1 MRVVL
6 VGVCGSGKS
15 TLARGLRPLGYEVRE
30 CAQEHSDVPYMW
42 QALSKPDVLIFLDA
56 ADEVTLRRGERHYV
70 PHYND
75 IERQRLAHARSHCD
89 LYILTDDLTPEQV
102 LEKATSYLSTC
113 ESI

>member
-15 TLARGLRPLGYEVRE
+15 TLAGGLRRLGYKVRE

-42 QALSKPDVLIFLDA
+42 QVISKPDVLIFLDA
-56 ADEVTLRRGERHYV
+56 SDEVTLRRGERHYI

-75 IERQRLAHARSHCD
+75 VERQRLTHARDHCD
-89 LYILTDDLTPEQV
+89 LYISTDELTPEQV
-102 LEKATSYLSTC
+102 LEKAVSYLSTRL
-113 ESI
+113 SI